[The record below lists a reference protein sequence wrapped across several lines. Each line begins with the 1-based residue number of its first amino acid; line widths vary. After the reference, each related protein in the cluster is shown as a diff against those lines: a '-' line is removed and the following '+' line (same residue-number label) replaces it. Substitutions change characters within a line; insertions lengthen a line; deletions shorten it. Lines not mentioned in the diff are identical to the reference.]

1 MFNVVKQAVR
11 NARTLQ
17 WAQSC
22 SYNALL
28 ILQLLR
34 PKVYNNLNEKL
45 LNSKV
50 FTLRKIILQ
59 AYVGVEGKSDCHW
72 GKDQNNII

>member
-1 MFNVVKQAVR
+1 
-11 NARTLQ
+11 
-17 WAQSC
+17 
-22 SYNALL
+22 
-28 ILQLLR
+28 
-34 PKVYNNLNEKL
+34 VYNNLNEKL